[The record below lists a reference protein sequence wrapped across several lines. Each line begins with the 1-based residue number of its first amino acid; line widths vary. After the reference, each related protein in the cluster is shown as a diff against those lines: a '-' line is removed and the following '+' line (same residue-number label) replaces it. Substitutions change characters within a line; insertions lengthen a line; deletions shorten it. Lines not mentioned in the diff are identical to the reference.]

1 MYILMILITRA
12 EPCHFLWIQNA
23 VCSVSVWYKLV
34 GCWLVTLAD
43 ALSLFSTGNRFCYLS
58 LTALP
63 VDYKALGKEK
73 KKKKNT
79 PSLVLLDV
87 FFSPFGV
94 SSARVEAKTFDETP
108 VPGKW
113 KKWFKSPSPRKA
125 AAPSSGICSPAA
137 WRSALPQGNSSAE
150 PFQTPC
156 GFIYTYFHN
165 PFLYVTA
172 ASEWRRVTKNVTGF
186 PMDAR
191 SGATAQNKAS
201 PVSCLRYALLKWHFT
216 QGVPLQWYKYIFFL
230 D

>member
-1 MYILMILITRA
+1 MYILMILSTRA

-73 KKKKNT
+73 KEHT
-79 PSLVLLDV
+79 LLGSSER

-94 SSARVEAKTFDETP
+94 SSARVEAKTLDGTP
-108 VPGKW
+108 VPGKS

-165 PFLYVTA
+165 PFPYVTA
-172 ASEWRRVTKNVTGF
+172 ASEWRRVTKCYRFFYGRQIRRHRAEQSQSRKLPTVCIAEVTFYPGC
-186 PMDAR
+186 AI
-191 SGATAQNKAS
+191 A
-201 PVSCLRYALLKWHFT
+201 V
-216 QGVPLQWYKYIFFL
+216 I
-230 D
+230 